1 MGVTNKV
8 IANAKNEV
16 TSYGHNTQMLDN
28 WLKQFLVK
36 RNFNGEIYTG
46 GTVLHRVNWLFSHKD
61 IPIKGNKIRATPKPQ
76 EL

>member
-46 GTVLHRVNWLFSHKD
+46 GTVLHRVNW
-61 IPIKGNKIRATPKPQ
+61 
-76 EL
+76 